1 MIGEFSYSAGANEKR
16 VRIMLRGSLS
26 KSRTKPQADVGSA
39 GAVEITS
46 DDPAIHLRIIFKGR
60 ADSGGFLLAFF
71 YQPGDLGLY
80 ELREVAVF

>member
-26 KSRTKPQADVGSA
+26 KSRTKLQAVGSA